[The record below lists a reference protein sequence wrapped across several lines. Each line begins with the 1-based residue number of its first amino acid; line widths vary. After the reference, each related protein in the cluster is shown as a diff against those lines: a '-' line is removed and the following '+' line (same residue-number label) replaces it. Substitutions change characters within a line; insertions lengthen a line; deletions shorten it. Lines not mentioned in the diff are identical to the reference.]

1 MSKKLQNNG
10 RWESSRMMLPEHR
23 EQYLSRKNQQQ
34 EPVKPEL
41 PSKEELELIRD
52 SVLLP
57 MILTIVDKNSTEI
70 GLSSFSLKNL
80 YLKASQVLMAQIHL
94 DLSEVRKKLKA
105 KNIKVFQEE
114 RIDSALYYRFVC
126 RGYEDTFAIV
136 RDVARAEISMRISK
150 YVSDMFRNSDK

>member
-1 MSKKLQNNG
+1 
-10 RWESSRMMLPEHR
+10 MMLPEHR

-70 GLSSFSLKNL
+70 GLSSYSLKNL

-114 RIDSALYYRFVC
+114 RIDSELYYRFVC

-136 RDVARAEISMRISK
+136 RDVARTEISIRISK